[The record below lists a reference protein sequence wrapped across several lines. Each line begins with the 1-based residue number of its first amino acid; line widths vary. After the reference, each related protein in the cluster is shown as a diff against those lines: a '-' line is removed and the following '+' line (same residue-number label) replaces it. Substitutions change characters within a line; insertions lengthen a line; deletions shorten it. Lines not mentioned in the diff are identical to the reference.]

1 MILISFFVLRGG
13 IYPYKYMNEW
23 KKLNET
29 SLPGTEEFYGN
40 LNMED
45 FTNADVRNDAKKC
58 S

>member
-1 MILISFFVLRGG
+1 M
-13 IYPYKYMNEW
+13 YPYKYMNEW

-29 SLPGTEEFYGN
+29 SLPGNEEFYGN

-45 FTNADVRNDAKKC
+45 FTNADVRKDAKKC